1 MARRSW
7 WLAGLAMVLIV
18 AAACSGSDNKSSGST
33 SASGSTAGGRQSV
46 AATAAAGPPQARTG
60 TTNEADKAAPA
71 QGGAAAPAQGQQQGQ
86 QAPGSTQVPGNDR
99 MIIYNVTLDLL
110 LKDVRAGFDR
120 ITQIAV
126 ANGGLI
132 ADSNVRQEGD
142 VTKGSVTIRVPT
154 DRYLNVLSDIRGLG
168 KVEAEK
174 STANDIT
181 EEFTDLQSRQRALEA
196 TEAQLMELLKRA
208 NNVGEVLTVQDKLNA
223 VRADIEKVRGRQNLY
238 SRQSSYATIAMNIK
252 PEPPAVSKFRGSSG
266 GLWAAVTEPDGSAAT
281 ALQNGWDAS
290 TVVLGSVALAV
301 LTVAAFG
308 WWLVPVLVLAYV
320 LLRREL
326 RRRAAMAPAA
336 GTLPPPAAATGGA
349 P

>member
-1 MARRSW
+1 MTRRSW
-7 WLAGLAMVLIV
+7 WLAGLAIVLVV
-18 AAACSGSDNKSSGST
+18 AAACAGGENKTSGSSPNT
-33 SASGSTAGGRQSV
+33 SDFAAGGRQSV

-60 TTNEADKAAPA
+60 TTGEADKAAPA
-71 QGGAAAPAQGQQQGQ
+71 QGGAAPAQGQQQGQ
-86 QAPGSTQVPGNDR
+86 QTPGSTQVPGNNR

-142 VTKGSVTIRVPT
+142 VIRGTVTIRVPT
-154 DRYLNVLSDIRGLG
+154 DRYLSVLSEIRGLG
-168 KVEAEK
+168 KVESEK

-208 NNVGEVLTVQDKLNA
+208 NTVGEVLTVQDKLNA

-238 SRQSSYATIAMNIK
+238 SRQSDFATIAMTLK

-266 GLWAAVTEPDGSAAT
+266 GLWSAVTEPDGSALT
-281 ALQNGWDAS
+281 ALQNGWEAS
-290 TVVLGSVALAV
+290 TVVLGSIALAV

-308 WWLVPVLVLAYV
+308 WWLMPVGVVAYV

-326 RRRAAMAPAA
+326 RRRTATAPAA
-336 GTLPPPAAATGGA
+336 GTLPPPAGAAGA